1 MPGSTGIVWD
11 AVGERLFELGVDHGV
26 LYPFQ
31 SASSSYAKGV
41 AWNGLTA
48 VNETPSGAEANDMYA
63 DNIKYGSIRSNE
75 TFGATLEAYMYP
87 DEFMPLDGSA
97 EIATGVYAG
106 QQTRGKFGLSYRTK
120 IGNDVDLDEHGY
132 KLHLAYG
139 LTASPSE
146 RAYSTVNDSPE
157 AQTLSWELTSD
168 PVTITGFKPTALLT
182 IDSTKADK
190 TKLKALEDI
199 LYGVSASE
207 EVEPRLPMPDEVIQI
222 MGTDPIE

>member
-1 MPGSTGIVWD
+1 
-11 AVGERLFELGVDHGV
+11 
-26 LYPFQ
+26 
-31 SASSSYAKGV
+31 
-41 AWNGLTA
+41 
-48 VNETPSGAEANDMYA
+48 
-63 DNIKYGSIRSNE
+63 
-75 TFGATLEAYMYP
+75 
-87 DEFMPLDGSA
+87 MPLDGSA

-120 IGNDVDLDEHGY
+120 IGNDVDLDDHGY

-168 PVTITGFKPTALLT
+168 PVTVTGFKPTALLT
-182 IDSTKADK
+182 IDSTKADP

-199 LYGVSASE
+199 LYGVSATE